1 MEHIGI
7 DVHKVESQLC
17 ILTENGEIIESRI
30 RTQRER
36 FGALLDGRARAK
48 VLIEAST
55 ESEWV
60 ARCLEGLGH
69 EVIVTDPNFA
79 AMYAVRRRR
88 RSGLRTC
95 SAASSARPSSA
106 WRANAVPVRSFVRLV
121 PGPAQRDPDARH
133 RVPGL

>member
-36 FGALLDGRARAK
+36 FGVLLDGRARAK

-60 ARCLEGLGH
+60 AR
-69 EVIVTDPNFA
+69 
-79 AMYAVRRRR
+79 
-88 RSGLRTC
+88 
-95 SAASSARPSSA
+95 
-106 WRANAVPVRSFVRLV
+106 
-121 PGPAQRDPDARH
+121 
-133 RVPGL
+133 